1 MTSNAAV
8 PPSAGSAVPGAPASP
23 WPEPL
28 PHPVPDY
35 PADLRVDLVRK
46 AVRVVLRD
54 ASDRILLFHNN
65 VSSSTPSE
73 WWDLPG
79 GGLDPGETYVDA
91 AVREIAE
98 ETGLTLDPADV
109 GPPLWRRS
117 STWTRGEYRRVQHE
131 YVVAARIDAEAPA
144 LNTSGWTQEEVDEYD
159 GARWWTLEEIV
170 ASSMNFYPGRLPEL
184 LPVFLAGEL
193 VDEPFEWWN

>member
-1 MTSNAAV
+1 MTSNAPA
-8 PPSAGSAVPGAPASP
+8 PPPAGPATP
-23 WPEPL
+23 WPDAL

-46 AVRVVLRD
+46 AVRVVLQD
-54 ASDRILLFHNN
+54 AADRILLFRNQ
-65 VSSSTPSE
+65 VPASRPSE

-98 ETGLTLDPADV
+98 ETGLRLDASAI
-109 GPPLWRRS
+109 GAPLWRRS
-117 STWTRGEYRRVQHE
+117 STWTRGDHRRVQHE
-131 YVVAARIDAEAPA
+131 FVVAARIDADAPEIDA
-144 LNTSGWTQEEVDEYD
+144 HGWTQEEVDEYV
-159 GARWWTLEEIV
+159 GARWWTVDEIV
-170 ASSMNFYPGRLPEL
+170 ASPVHFYPGRLPAL
-184 LPVFLAGEL
+184 LPGFLAGEL

>member
-1 MTSNAAV
+1 MTSNAAA
-8 PPSAGSAVPGAPASP
+8 PPTGHTDP

-35 PADLRVDLVRK
+35 PTDLRVDLVRK

-54 ASDRILLFHNN
+54 TGDRILLFHNN
-65 VSSSTPSE
+65 VPTSNPSE

-98 ETGLTLDPADV
+98 ETGLTLDRATV
-109 GPPLWRRS
+109 GAPMWRRS

-131 YVVAARIDAEAPA
+131 FVVVARVDAAAPEIDRE
-144 LNTSGWTQEEVDEYD
+144 GWTEEEVREYD
-159 GARWWTLEEIV
+159 GARWWTLDEIV
-170 ASSMNFYPGRLPEL
+170 ASPLHFYPGRLPEL
-184 LPVFLAGEL
+184 LPGFLAGEK